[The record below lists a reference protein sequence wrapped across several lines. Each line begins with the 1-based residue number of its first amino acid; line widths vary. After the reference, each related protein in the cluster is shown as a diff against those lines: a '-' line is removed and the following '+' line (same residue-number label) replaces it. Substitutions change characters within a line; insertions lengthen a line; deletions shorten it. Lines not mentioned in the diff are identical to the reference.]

1 MFNSTFSFTQF
12 LQRIANFF
20 RNIEWRPGYII
31 SIVVIAGCVVMMLLL
46 WRSNKKQEKQRDEQQ
61 AIIDE
66 AARPCS
72 MLVIDKKKVRL
83 KDADLPQEIK
93 DNTPWYGKRAKVPVV
108 KVKVGPKVMNM
119 IADNDI
125 FDLIPVKKEIKAF
138 VAGIYIT
145 DVRGLRT
152 GLEKRPQKRRFLSR
166 IFGQR

>member
-1 MFNSTFSFTQF
+1 MSNNSFFSF
-12 LQRIANFF
+12 LQRIGNFF
-20 RNIEWRPGYII
+20 RNIEWRPGFII
-31 SIVVIAGCVVMMLLL
+31 SLIVIAGCVVMMLLL

-72 MLVIDKKKVRL
+72 MLVIDKKKIRL
-83 KDADLPQEIK
+83 KDADIPQTIK
-93 DNTPWYGKRAKVPVV
+93 DNTPWYGQRAKVPIV
-108 KVKVGPKVMNM
+108 KVKVGPNVTNM

-125 FDLIPVKKEIKAF
+125 FDLIPVKKEVKAY

-152 GLEKRPQKRRFLSR
+152 GLDKKPQKKRFFAR
-166 IFGQR
+166 MFGQR